1 MKKIFG
7 LFLLCAT
14 MMFSSCSA
22 PMLALKS
29 SYPITNSVETETTYD
44 KVWGN
49 VIDFFAMNNIPISV
63 LEKDS
68 GIIVAP
74 NVSIG
79 ETLVT
84 MEDEYGKA
92 INSSAWFILPYM
104 NKYNGYKCVSN
115 KAVCSFNVRVRKMD
129 SGKTY
134 ISVNLGG
141 IQGTR
146 VLEYVDM
153 LTFKKSLVD
162 MPAKETCVS
171 TGKFEKDLLNLFK

>member
-7 LFLLCAT
+7 LFLLCTT
-14 MMFSSCSA
+14 MMLSSCST

-29 SYPITNSVETETTYD
+29 SYPITNSVETETTYN

-63 LEKDS
+63 LEKDN

-92 INSSAWFILPYM
+92 ISRAKGRYGEMRPLCNPPPHRHPAFKNAPIFERFHLTNFRDCSAE
-104 NKYNGYKCVSN
+104 
-115 KAVCSFNVRVRKMD
+115 
-129 SGKTY
+129 
-134 ISVNLGG
+134 
-141 IQGTR
+141 Q
-146 VLEYVDM
+146 
-153 LTFKKSLVD
+153 TFGFVI
-162 MPAKETCVS
+162 
-171 TGKFEKDLLNLFK
+171 